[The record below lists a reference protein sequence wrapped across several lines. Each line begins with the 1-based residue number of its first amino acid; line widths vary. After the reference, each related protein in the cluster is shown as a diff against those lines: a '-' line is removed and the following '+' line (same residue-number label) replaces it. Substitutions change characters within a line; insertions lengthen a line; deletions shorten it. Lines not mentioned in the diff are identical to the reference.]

1 MCEICNFF
9 QKLSNTLSITKL
21 YFSKMDNHSQNFKIK
36 LGLFVAGGLSLFVL
50 AIFIIGKQKN
60 LFNPVF
66 KLTSTF
72 SNVIGLQVVN
82 NIRFSGINI
91 GTVDN
96 IIIVNDTTVRVDLMI
111 KSDVWQFIKSD
122 CKVTLGSDGIIG
134 DKLIIIS
141 PGSSDAPLAK
151 EGQRLE
157 SIQTIEKSAI
167 MARLDATTANIEDIS
182 KQVSDIAGKINSGNG
197 TLNMLIRDS
206 ILAGNFNQT
215 IANLNSFSKGLA
227 GSDILMASLK
237 VTASNAE
244 DISHQLAL
252 IMNKINKGDGTLGRL
267 IQDSTIAE
275 NLNQT
280 IMNFKKSSQGLTG
293 TDSIMAKL
301 NVTAGNT
308 EIVSEQLT
316 KMMYDINNGNGT
328 LGRLIRDSTFAENLN
343 QTMINLRKSS
353 KGLDENMT
361 AVKHN
366 FIFRGYYKKKAKE
379 AAEKK
384 EELIKLKEQ

>member
-1 MCEICNFF
+1 
-9 QKLSNTLSITKL
+9 
-21 YFSKMDNHSQNFKIK
+21 MDLHTQNFKVR
-36 LGLFVAGGLSLFVL
+36 LGLFVAGGLALFVL

-72 SNVIGLQVVN
+72 SNVSGLQVGN
-82 NIRFSGINI
+82 NIRFSGINV

-96 IIIVNDTTVRVDLMI
+96 IAIINDTTVRVDLMI
-111 KSDVWQFIKSD
+111 KTDVWQFIKSD
-122 CKVTLGSDGIIG
+122 CKATLGSDGIIG
-134 DKLIIIS
+134 DKLIIIL

-182 KQVSDIAGKINSGNG
+182 KQISDITDHINTGNG
-197 TLNMLIRDS
+197 TLNMLIQDS
-206 ILAGNFNQT
+206 ILAGNLNQT
-215 IANLNSFSKGLA
+215 IANLNRFSKGLT
-227 GSDILMASLK
+227 GSDVVMASLK
-237 VTASNAE
+237 ATAFNAE
-244 DISHQLAL
+244 DISHQLAM
-252 IMNKINKGDGTLGRL
+252 IMNKINKGEGTLGWL

-280 IMNFKKSSQGLTG
+280 ILNFKKSSQGLTG
-293 TDSIMAKL
+293 TDSIMTKL
-301 NVTAGNT
+301 NVTVGNA
-308 EIVSEQLT
+308 EIISEQFT
-316 KMMYDINNGNGT
+316 KMMHDINKGNGT

-353 KGLDENMT
+353 KGLDENMN
-361 AVKHN
+361 AAKHN
-366 FIFRGYYKKKAKE
+366 FLFRGYFKKKAKE

-384 EELIKLKEQ
+384 EELNKSEKKNNLKD

>member
-1 MCEICNFF
+1 M
-9 QKLSNTLSITKL
+9 
-21 YFSKMDNHSQNFKIK
+21 NHHTQNFKIR
-36 LGLFVAGGLSLFVL
+36 LGLFVVGGLTLFVL
-50 AIFIIGKQKN
+50 TIFIIGKQKN

-66 KLTSTF
+66 KLTSNF
-72 SNVIGLQVVN
+72 SNVSGLQVGN
-82 NIRFSGINI
+82 NIRFSGINV
-91 GTVDN
+91 GSVDN
-96 IIIVNDTTVRVDLMI
+96 ITIINDSTVKVDLTI
-111 KSDVWQFIKSD
+111 KTDVWQFIKSD

-134 DKLIIIS
+134 DKLIIIL

-151 EGQRLE
+151 EGQSLE

-167 MARLDATTANIEDIS
+167 MARLDATTANVEDIS
-182 KQVSDIAGKINSGNG
+182 KQINSITDHINTGNG

-206 ILAGNFNQT
+206 ILANNLNQT
-215 IANLNSFSKGLA
+215 VANLNKFSKGLI
-227 GSDILMASLK
+227 GSDVVMASLK

-244 DISHQLAL
+244 DISNQLAL
-252 IMNKINKGDGTLGRL
+252 IMYKINKGDGTLGRL

-280 IMNFKKSSQGLTG
+280 ILNFKKSSQGLTG

-301 NVTAGNT
+301 NATAGNT

-316 KMMYDINNGNGT
+316 KIMHDINKGNGT

-343 QTMINLRKSS
+343 QTMINLKKSS
-353 KGLDENMT
+353 QGLEENMN

-366 FIFRGYYKKKAKE
+366 FLFRGYFKRKAKE

-384 EELIKLKEQ
+384 EELKISEE